1 MQNKFSVSNLI
12 NSTGFDLQVS
22 GDQGPIP
29 LCLRRLEVRAQ
40 FGLRR
45 VFGSA
50 FRFGT
55 LVANILKLFR
65 SFEKPSLA
73 GLPFFVG
80 H

>member
-1 MQNKFSVSNLI
+1 LMQNKFCHVSNLI

-22 GDQGPIP
+22 GDQGPT
-29 LCLRRLEVRAQ
+29 RRLEVRAQ

-55 LVANILKLFR
+55 LVANISKLFR
-65 SFEKPSLA
+65 SLEKPSLA
-73 GLPFFVG
+73 GLPFFVAR
-80 H
+80 